1 MVYHRRR
8 GNPSMSLAF
17 GAQWMVSQIPLSG
30 GSPFAVVAALGGCA
44 ALVVVPAFALLL
56 RRCLRRNPAPVYF
69 AIGPCV
75 RQIRASREPARPLW
89 FKRHCLAPFCC
100 GSMCAP
106 PHLSQIYLCAPGR
119 AAPSAGTPRFIL
131 WYRVRGSTALAR
143 KSRSLLFATAALRH
157 HDSMWISR

>member
-1 MVYHRRR
+1 MVYHCCR
-8 GNPSMSLAF
+8 GDSPLLLAF
-17 GAQWMVSQIPLSG
+17 SAQWMVRQIPLPG
-30 GSPFAVVAALGGCA
+30 GSPFAVVPALSSSA
-44 ALVVVPAFALLL
+44 ALVVILALALLL
-56 RRCLRRNPAPVYF
+56 GRCLHRNPAPVYF